1 MRKVNQIDLKRAS
14 EISELFQEYN
24 KAGVLG
30 AGDLGKGVDILEAMF
45 KGDSTVFLGI
55 AGPVVASGLRI
66 IIRDLIVDEL
76 VQGVV
81 TNGANIVHDLIE
93 AFGGSHYRGT
103 FEVDDATLRGQGLG
117 RIGNVL
123 TRTKDFET
131 FETRVQG
138 MLSDMDEVLRAN
150 ISVRELTTELG
161 KRIGDK
167 NSFLKAAYERGV
179 PVFAPG
185 VTDSMLGLQMWM
197 FAQDN
202 TLVLNVLK
210 DMPELS
216 NMVFESKE
224 TGGIFL
230 GGGLPK
236 HYIMGA
242 NLLRGGLDMAVQ
254 ITLDR
259 PEGGALSGARLD
271 EGVSWGKIK
280 DTEKKA
286 TIIGDATML
295 FPIMVMAVRKR
306 INK

>member
-1 MRKVNQIDLKRAS
+1 
-14 EISELFQEYN
+14 
-24 KAGVLG
+24 
-30 AGDLGKGVDILEAMF
+30 
-45 KGDSTVFLGI
+45 
-55 AGPVVASGLRI
+55 
-66 IIRDLIVDEL
+66 
-76 VQGVV
+76 V